1 MLSLSVQLGY
11 VVHLSLA
18 GLLGYSTIR
27 GDSNVSF
34 PCLESLFICTCVF
47 TQRSVFTLGTLPE
60 GWNGI
65 SEEVFLSIPVCIGE
79 KGITH
84 LVSQKLNE
92 AELAKVQQSAKTLKD
107 IMDDIQL

>member
-1 MLSLSVQLGY
+1 MGPTNRLSTFRLLCDDHSV
-11 VVHLSLA
+11 
-18 GLLGYSTIR
+18 
-27 GDSNVSF
+27 
-34 PCLESLFICTCVF
+34 CLC

-92 AELAKVQQSAKTLKD
+92 AELAKVQQSAKTLRA